1 MTFGGS
7 ILVSPAI
14 SRGEQRLVFN
24 FGERLCAGE
33 SAVAGANRISSARG
47 RPFCSSPTGAISFP
61 GGLRSQPNFGGIHS
75 HADHPRQFAPAR
87 SRPEGAHHPQ

>member
-14 SRGEQRLVFN
+14 SRGEQRLVFD
-24 FGERLCAGE
+24 FWERLRAGE

-61 GGLRSQPNFGGIHS
+61 SALRSRPDFGGPRL
-75 HADHPRQFAPAR
+75 HAAHPSQLAPAL
-87 SRPEGAHHPQ
+87 SRPEGAHRPR